1 MKTEFA
7 FLKTDE
13 NDHTLTINAYRK
25 RNIMVVPLLDEN
37 NHLVKIYNLREI
49 HSILPIDA
57 VLMAGGKGE
66 RLRPLT
72 EKIPKPLL
80 PVGNKAI
87 IDRNIERLISFGLEH
102 IYVTV
107 NYLKEQLEDHFAEPI
122 QGVKVN
128 TLAEGSRPRNKA
140 RRISPSVNVPMT
152 CSLRFCTKTT
162 IACPDSLS
170 SLASADKIVSSC
182 FTH

>member
-1 MKTEFA
+1 
-7 FLKTDE
+7 
-13 NDHTLTINAYRK
+13 
-25 RNIMVVPLLDEN
+25 
-37 NHLVKIYNLREI
+37 
-49 HSILPIDA
+49 
-57 VLMAGGKGE
+57 MAGGKGE

-128 TLAEGSRPRNKA
+128 T
-140 RRISPSVNVPMT
+140 
-152 CSLRFCTKTT
+152 
-162 IACPDSLS
+162 
-170 SLASADKIVSSC
+170 
-182 FTH
+182 

>member
-1 MKTEFA
+1 
-7 FLKTDE
+7 
-13 NDHTLTINAYRK
+13 
-25 RNIMVVPLLDEN
+25 
-37 NHLVKIYNLREI
+37 
-49 HSILPIDA
+49 
-57 VLMAGGKGE
+57 MAGGKGE

-128 TLAEGSRPRNKA
+128 TVCEPKYLGTMGS
-140 RRISPSVNVPMT
+140 I
-152 CSLRFCTKTT
+152 RFVEQFHNDT
-162 IACPDSLS
+162 ILV
-170 SLASADKIVSSC
+170 I
-182 FTH
+182 